1 MKKRVLIVLSL
12 LLIIVTAFVL
22 LYNANTQSAQQKSI
36 KNPFQIEISEP
47 HIIQEAK
54 QHFNDGKLVT
64 DSGTEQR
71 LQFTIS
77 ILNTSEYDFSET
89 WFEAS
94 LNDEV
99 KPFIASQVISYR
111 SGKFDVTSEAKAD
124 LVNNKNNL
132 KITGFNHNW
141 SLLLTTPDDLADYN
155 GMTPDEIVNAL
166 RSIHVQIHWDSGT
179 QEQDIPISVQYE

>member
-12 LLIIVTAFVL
+12 LLIIVAAFVFL
-22 LYNANTQSAQQKSI
+22 FNGNTQSAQQKSI
-36 KNPFQIEISEP
+36 MNPFQIEISEP

-111 SGKFDVTSEAKAD
+111 SDKFDVTSEAKAD